1 MDREALKYE
10 FYIGAGVEEV
20 WNAFISPEGT
30 RKTFFGCVLQST
42 FEQGAP
48 FQYVGPGQEGD
59 ETVHVY
65 GTILNYEPLK
75 EISYLE
81 HPGASYQDNHAE
93 LESRVTFTLDTVGAC
108 TKLTLVNDGWTPG
121 HPSYENAKS
130 HWWMILSNI
139 KTVAETGKALDFG
152 W

>member
-1 MDREALKYE
+1 MEQKALKYE
-10 FYIGAGVEEV
+10 FYIGAGVEDV

-30 RKTFFGCVLQST
+30 RQTFYGCVLHST
-42 FEQGAP
+42 FEQGAR
-48 FQYVGPGQEGD
+48 FEYIGPGKEGE

-65 GTILNYEPLK
+65 GTILTYEPYK

-81 HPGASYQDNHAE
+81 HPGPSYYEQHAE
-93 LESRVTFTLDTVGAC
+93 LESRVTFTLETVGAT
-108 TKLTLVNDGWTPG
+108 TKLTLVNDGWSPE
-121 HPSYENAKS
+121 HPAFKNTEN